1 MVSRIKLKKSAK
13 ETVGNNKGLCAVSAA
28 IIIYSIPFIT
38 YSVNNLFYLFRRQ
51 AHIIN
56 YIYWITLL
64 VLSSGFMLSLA
75 HAYISMTGRKETDL
89 QTFFFGFEHIF
100 KAIILNLLV
109 SVFVILWSFLL
120 IVPGI
125 VAFYRYKMA
134 FYILA
139 ESPDLAPIDA
149 IRISKK
155 MTNGRKLDLFL
166 FDLSFIGLFL
176 LTYITF
182 GIAGLYVLPYYY
194 SASALIYK
202 ELKMDYVDKRSKYEQ
217 TNNSGNDYRSD
228 KERFNHTW
236 ENNHQ

>member
-100 KAIILNLLV
+100 KAIILNILV

-166 FDLSFIGLFL
+166 FDLSFIQWKKMGVLCAEMESAAL
-176 LTYITF
+176 YMNAAQAGKNALCVLTVSDCPMKGTATTAEERQTAF
-182 GIAGLYVLPYYY
+182 TNMMKV
-194 SASALIYK
+194 ALS
-202 ELKMDYVDKRSKYEQ
+202 LA
-217 TNNSGNDYRSD
+217 
-228 KERFNHTW
+228 
-236 ENNHQ
+236 

>member
-13 ETVGNNKGLCAVSAA
+13 ETVVNNKGLCAVSAA

-100 KAIILNLLV
+100 KAIILNVLV

-125 VAFYRYKMA
+125 VAF
-134 FYILA
+134 
-139 ESPDLAPIDA
+139 
-149 IRISKK
+149 
-155 MTNGRKLDLFL
+155 
-166 FDLSFIGLFL
+166 
-176 LTYITF
+176 
-182 GIAGLYVLPYYY
+182 
-194 SASALIYK
+194 
-202 ELKMDYVDKRSKYEQ
+202 
-217 TNNSGNDYRSD
+217 
-228 KERFNHTW
+228 
-236 ENNHQ
+236 